1 MTAGPAPAAVRRPGM
16 RRGTRTGMALLN
28 LAYLCGIPVFWF
40 AWSQRAAFNLPV
52 WAEDVAGFTGGILP
66 VLMFAAGWCAAA
78 VHLGRGRRQA
88 AGTAFNVTASLGLL
102 AAAAGMLALTSA
114 GLDG

>member
-52 WAEDVAGFTGGILP
+52 WAEDAAGFTGGILP

-78 VHLGRGRRQA
+78 RWQQPTSCVPNWRQA
-88 AGTAFNVTASLGLL
+88 RRTKPGRTVRPA
-102 AAAAGMLALTSA
+102 
-114 GLDG
+114 